1 MKRNLPASSR
11 WCRRLLIDCLTLGI
25 LAVLAALELSVL
37 WEWRDWFDRV
47 PVVPVVSQ
55 QVYAE
60 GSELPP
66 WVVALR

>member
-1 MKRNLPASSR
+1 
-11 WCRRLLIDCLTLGI
+11 LIDCLTLGI